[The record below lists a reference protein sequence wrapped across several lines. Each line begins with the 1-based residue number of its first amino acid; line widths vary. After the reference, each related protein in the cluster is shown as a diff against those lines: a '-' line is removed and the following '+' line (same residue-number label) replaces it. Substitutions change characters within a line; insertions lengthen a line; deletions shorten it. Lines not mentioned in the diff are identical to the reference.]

1 MAAMAATV
9 AVHGPP
15 PAKGNVAHQQTAHC
29 RRCVW
34 VVAQMAAGKHGRHE
48 QGQDE
53 TVQNGMDQ
61 TGRVPPWVDGGGLG
75 VGGGLTPPSVP
86 VEQPWVVVDACPHK
100 PGPNDKARG
109 EQGPSESTAVGIA
122 PRGIVEG
129 EEHGHGPC
137 RTDQD
142 AHAKPAPSTGSVGQ
156 RRRRRS
162 SRETHRGD
170 GGSNRSPSPMVP
182 HYI

>member
-15 PAKGNVAHQQTAHC
+15 PAKGNVAHQQTGHC
-29 RRCVW
+29 RWCVW
-34 VVAQMAAGKHGRHE
+34 VVAQMAAGKHGCHE

-156 RRRRRS
+156 RQG